1 MSFQSL
7 SLDPILLETLTK
19 LGFTSPTPIQR
30 DAIPAVLTGN
40 DLLASAETGSGKT
53 AAFLL
58 PLLNQ
63 IMQHSDLGI
72 PRALVLAP
80 TRELAQQIMKHGEA
94 LAQSTAI
101 QFVLLQG
108 GANIGPQ
115 CEKLEKG
122 VDVVVATPG
131 RLLDHLIKG
140 SLKLDHIQSVVFDE
154 ADRLLDMGFKD
165 EIQRIRRRLPA
176 RRQSLLFS
184 ATIDKAIEELAQVLL
199 ENPTRVSVEGTNK
212 AATPIT
218 QQFFAVDE
226 EKKQKLAAYLIG
238 KNNWRQVLVFART
251 KQLVDEYVKEFN
263 LDGLPASALHG
274 DKTQGHR
281 NKALEQFKEGK
292 IRVLVATD
300 VAARGIDIPELSVVM
315 NLELPFVAEDYI
327 HRIGRTG
334 RAGKEGL
341 ALSFVSVDEDWMLQ
355 ELEVLLDERLTPQW
369 VSGFE
374 PDLTREP
381 KSIKRNSTSARK
393 ARDKKRILGQRAK
406 KRR

>member
-7 SLDPILLETLTK
+7 QLAPALLTSLQA
-19 LGFTSPTPIQR
+19 LGFDNPTPIQA
-30 DAIPAVLTGN
+30 DAIPAVLSGQ

-58 PLLNQ
+58 PILHRLLSRET
-63 IMQHSDLGI
+63 HGV

-80 TRELAQQIMKHGEA
+80 TRELAQQIVKHGEA
-94 LAQSTAI
+94 LAEHSPLK
-101 QFVLLQG
+101 FVLLQG

-115 CEKLEKG
+115 CERLASG

-140 SLKLDHIQSVVFDE
+140 SLSLSAIETVVFDE

-176 RRQSLLFS
+176 KRQSLLFS
-184 ATIDKAIEELAQVLL
+184 ATIDSAIEELANVLL
-199 ENPTRVSVEGTNK
+199 EQPVRINVAGTNR

-251 KQLVDEYVKEFN
+251 KQLVDEYVNEFI

-300 VAARGIDIPELSVVM
+300 VAARGIDIPELEVVF
-315 NLELPFVAEDYI
+315 NLELPYVAEDYI

-334 RAGKEGL
+334 RAGKAGL
-341 ALSFVSVDEDWMLQ
+341 ALSFVSVDEEWMLQ

-369 VSGFE
+369 VPGFE
-374 PDLTREP
+374 PDLNREP
-381 KSIKRNSTSARK
+381 KNIKRNSNSARK
-393 ARDKKRILGQRAK
+393 SRDKKRILGQRAP

>member
-7 SLDPILLETLTK
+7 GLEPQLLDALSS
-19 LGFTSPTPIQR
+19 LGFEQPTPIQL
-30 DAIPAVLTGN
+30 DAIPVVLTGK

-58 PLLNQ
+58 PILNRLVQ
-63 IMQHSDLGI
+63 TVERGI

-80 TRELAQQIMKHGEA
+80 TRELAQQIVKHGEE
-94 LAQSTAI
+94 LAAKTELR
-101 QFVLLQG
+101 FVLLQG

-115 CEKLEKG
+115 CERLAQG
-122 VDVVVATPG
+122 VDIVVATPG

-140 SLKLDHIQSVVFDE
+140 SLTLANIQTVVFDE

-165 EIQRIRRRLPA
+165 EIQRVRRRLPA
-176 RRQSLLFS
+176 TRQSLLFS
-184 ATIDKAIEELAQVLL
+184 ATIDSAIEELARVLL
-199 ENPTRVSVEGTNK
+199 DNPERVNVAGTNR

-218 QQFFAVDE
+218 QQFFAVDV

-251 KQLVDEYVKEFN
+251 KQLVDEYVDEFV

-300 VAARGIDIPELSVVM
+300 VAARGIDIPELSVVINM
-315 NLELPFVAEDYI
+315 ELPFVAEDYI

-341 ALSFVSVDEDWMLQ
+341 ALSFVSVDEEWMLQ

-369 VSGFE
+369 VAGFE

-381 KSIKRNSTSARK
+381 SNMKRNSASARK
-393 ARDKKRILGQRAK
+393 SRDKKRILGQRGK